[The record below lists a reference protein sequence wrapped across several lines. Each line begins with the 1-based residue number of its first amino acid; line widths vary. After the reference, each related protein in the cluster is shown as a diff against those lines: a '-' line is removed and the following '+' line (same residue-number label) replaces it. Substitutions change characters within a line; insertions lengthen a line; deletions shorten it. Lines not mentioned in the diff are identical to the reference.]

1 VRVTATSL
9 TALSALAL
17 TSTAIAQPA
26 PSRASRPV
34 RAETTAPWWKL
45 VTLRLMGGASTVV
58 GATSSPL
65 AWAVDLHAGLR
76 TFDPNR
82 PPRYWVFGGDVGLSI
97 GPRHGAIEALWTAG
111 PGVSYGGLWFS
122 VGWSPRV
129 VFGALADGTALG
141 LRNSLS
147 ACTFMGFACLD
158 GSHQFL
164 STGAGSEHEL
174 RLTFGLDVGLLAQV
188 IVRFATTRPG

>member
-1 VRVTATSL
+1 MRVTATSL
-9 TALSALAL
+9 TALAALVVSAPAV
-17 TSTAIAQPA
+17 AQPA
-26 PSRASRPV
+26 PSRTAPPE
-34 RAETTAPWWKL
+34 RAIARSPWWKL
-45 VTLRLMGGASTVV
+45 VSLRIMGGGSTVV
-58 GATSSPL
+58 GASSPFE
-65 AWAVDLHAGLR
+65 WAVDLHAGLR

-82 PPRYWVFGGDVGLSI
+82 PPRYWVFGGDVGLSL
-97 GPRHGAIEALWTAG
+97 GPRRGVTETLWTAG

-122 VGWSPRV
+122 VAWSPRV

-158 GSHQFL
+158 GSHQLL
-164 STGAGSEHEL
+164 STSSGVEHEL
-174 RLTFGLDVGLLAQV
+174 RLTFGLDVGMLAQV